1 MIFFQIGVMLLAV
14 KSLQKENWKGMYGF
28 LYAAY
33 ISVVVYL
40 IAFVS
45 GLWS

>member
-1 MIFFQIGVMLLAV
+1 
-14 KSLQKENWKGMYGF
+14 MYGF
-28 LYAAY
+28 LYAGY

>member
-14 KSLQKENWKGMYGF
+14 RSLQRENWKGMYGF
-28 LYAAY
+28 LYAGY